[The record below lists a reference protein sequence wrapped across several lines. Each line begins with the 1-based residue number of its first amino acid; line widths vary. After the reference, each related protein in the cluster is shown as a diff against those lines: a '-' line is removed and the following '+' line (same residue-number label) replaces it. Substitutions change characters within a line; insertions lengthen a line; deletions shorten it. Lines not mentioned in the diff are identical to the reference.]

1 MNYVS
6 TSHKNEV
13 GRRKERARSGF
24 TLVEIMIVVA
34 IIGVLATIA
43 MPSFAKSRRRARV
56 AATVHAIK
64 VFEDAFSRYNLEN
77 GVYPVRRWPD
87 MWWDFEEFPDPLDGY
102 LKEKDWERGAPCGGD
117 YSFTSAF
124 GGGAEMGGGEPQR
137 YLFPLI
143 ILNSSREVLE
153 AVAKE
158 LCGDDWT
165 DDPARD
171 KAWFWNNNLCVTL
184 FYTVGSPSAQQHEW
198 M

>member
-1 MNYVS
+1 MS
-6 TSHKNEV
+6 CLDTTQKNEV
-13 GRRKERARSGF
+13 GRREKRARSGF

-43 MPSFAKSRRRARV
+43 VPSFARSRRRARV

-77 GVYPVRRWPD
+77 GVYPVRQWPD
-87 MWWDFEEFPDPLDGY
+87 MWWEFEEFPDPLDGY
-102 LKEKDWERGAPCGGD
+102 LKQRDWTRGAPCDGD
-117 YSFTSAF
+117 YSYTSWALGF
-124 GGGAEMGGGEPQR
+124 AQGGEPMK
-137 YLFPLI
+137 YLYPLRI
-143 ILNSSREVLE
+143 RNSSREVLE

-165 DDPARD
+165 NDYRRH
-171 KAWFWNNNLCVTL
+171 KAWFSGNDLCVTL
-184 FYTVGSPSAQQHEW
+184 FYTVGSASAKQQEW